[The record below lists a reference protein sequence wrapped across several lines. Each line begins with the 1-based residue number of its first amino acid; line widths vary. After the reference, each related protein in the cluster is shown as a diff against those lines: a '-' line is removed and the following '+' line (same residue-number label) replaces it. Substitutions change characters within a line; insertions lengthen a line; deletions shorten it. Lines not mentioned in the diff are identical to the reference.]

1 MRCSGAISASPDA
14 LMQTIVYNGY
24 TADEL
29 QQQYSARSAVPEHP
43 EIFERWRADSA
54 LWRDHEA
61 PAPWLDLVCGERNRQ
76 RIDLFH
82 PDGISPAP
90 LHVFFHGGYWQS
102 MDRSDFSFVA
112 RGLNRRGIA
121 VAVVGYSLCPDVSL
135 ATIIDE
141 TRSAVAWLHARRPE
155 LRLDDSALQVSGHS
169 AGGHL
174 TAMLAATP
182 SADIDGAAI
191 DWIAPVSG
199 LFELE
204 PLVHTALNEALQLD
218 MHTARALSPLA
229 VEPVGPIAVDA
240 WVGARESAEFHRQS
254 AAFVERWQAAG
265 ATTTLNRSAD
275 CHHFSVLDA
284 LYAPDGKLVERAAV
298 RAAR

>member
-1 MRCSGAISASPDA
+1 
-14 LMQTIVYNGY
+14 MQPVYNSY

-54 LWRDHEA
+54 AWRDHEA
-61 PAPWLDLVCGERNRQ
+61 PAPWIDLAYGERPRQ
-76 RIDLFH
+76 RLDLFH
-82 PDGISPAP
+82 PDGTSPAP

-102 MDRSDFSFVA
+102 MARDDFSFVA
-112 RGLNRRGIA
+112 RGLNARGIA

-135 ATIIDE
+135 TTIVDE
-141 TRSAVAWLHARRPE
+141 ARSAIAWLHARRWE
-155 LRLDDSALQVSGHS
+155 LHLDSGRLQISGHS

-174 TAMLAATP
+174 AAMLAATP
-182 SADIDGAAI
+182 PAARGGVTI

-199 LFELE
+199 VFELE

-218 MHTARALSPLA
+218 PPTARELSPLA
-229 VEPVGPIAVDA
+229 AEPVGSIAVDA
-240 WVGARESAEFHRQS
+240 WVGALESAEFHRQS
-254 AAFVERWQAAG
+254 AEFVNQWQLAG
-265 ATTTLNRSAD
+265 ATTGLHQAGH

-284 LYAPDGKLVERAAV
+284 LYASGGELVKHAVARAHT
-298 RAAR
+298 

>member
-1 MRCSGAISASPDA
+1 MK
-14 LMQTIVYNGY
+14 TIVYNGY

-43 EIFERWRADSA
+43 QIFARWRADSA

-61 PAPWLDLVCGERNRQ
+61 PAPWLDLACGERRRQ

-82 PDGISPAP
+82 PDGTSPAP

-102 MDRSDFSFVA
+102 MERSDFSFVA

-141 TRSAVAWLHARRPE
+141 ARSAVAWLHARRAE
-155 LRLDDSALQVSGHS
+155 LRLDDGALQVSGHS

-174 TAMLAATP
+174 AAMLAATP
-182 SADIDGAAI
+182 PADIGGATI

-199 LFELE
+199 VFELE

-218 MHTARALSPLA
+218 VHTARALSPLGA
-229 VEPVGPIAVDA
+229 EPVRPIAVDA
-240 WVGARESAEFHRQS
+240 WVGARESEEFHRQS
-254 AAFVERWQAAG
+254 EAFIEQWQAAG
-265 ATTTLNRSAD
+265 ATAALNRSED
-275 CHHFSVLDA
+275 RHHFSVLDA
-284 LYAPDGKLVERAAV
+284 LYAPDGTLVERAAE